1 MRANLLFAA
10 CVACLALV
18 ALPLA
23 QSSDPLADCK
33 ANGFKCCNWSCASA
47 KPGTCTSEKG
57 RFYIENVGS

>member
-23 QSSDPLADCK
+23 QSYDTLADCK
-33 ANGFKCCNWSCASA
+33 ANKFKCCNWSCTSA
-47 KPGTCTSEKG
+47 KPGTCTTENG
-57 RFYIENVGS
+57 RIFDLVGS